1 MKRLLGIDLCRGIAA
16 YAVILVHSGDA
27 TWGLPISSA
36 AENFRLLFYF
46 AVPFF
51 IATSFYFM
59 VNRPKI
65 DISGRFWR
73 SRIERIIIP
82 YLAWTIIYL
91 SLKLIIFP
99 LSDRGGQIEAIFQD
113 PWGIIFLGG
122 ASYHL
127 YFLPLIFT
135 GSFLVVVA
143 NYLNKKYISLSCLC
157 LLLGLSLIS
166 YQILIWSDNNFQLG
180 ANVAFVSILQLI
192 NSDFPGYNLVRLTL
206 VAIAWLLRCLPY
218 LFASIIYTNLIKNEL
233 LKFRGRTIIL
243 FWLTTFVVINTLGK
257 AALPLAF
264 REIAISFSLL
274 SFAISLSSYLK
285 NSKFIINLG
294 KCSFGIYL
302 LHPLAKSGV
311 EIFLDKFIPTIVQS
325 ISITSMMVYSSLTF
339 ILSWYAVSFG
349 IKNKAIAK
357 YLFGA

>member
-51 IATSFYFM
+51 IATSFYLM

-65 DISGRFWR
+65 EISGRFWR
-73 SRIERIIIP
+73 SRIERIVIP
-82 YLAWTIIYL
+82 YIAWTIIYL
-91 SLKLIIFP
+91 SLKLVLFP
-99 LSDRGGQIEAIFQD
+99 LSDRGEQIAVIFQD
-113 PWGIIFLGG
+113 PWGIVFLGG

-143 NYLNKKYISLSCLC
+143 NYLNKKHISLPYL
-157 LLLGLSLIS
+157 LFLLGLSLIG
-166 YQILIWSDNNFQLG
+166 YQIAIWSDNNFQLG

-192 NSDFPGYNLVRLTL
+192 NPDFPGYNLVRLIL

-218 LFASIIYTNLIKNEL
+218 LLASIIYANLIKNQRL
-233 LKFRGRTIIL
+233 RFPGRTAIL
-243 FWLTTFVVINTLGK
+243 FWLATFIIVNTSGTM
-257 AALPLAF
+257 LPLAF

-274 SFAISLSSYLK
+274 SLAISLSNYLN
-285 NSKFIINLG
+285 NSQFIINLG

-302 LHPLAKSGV
+302 LHPLIKSGV
-311 EIFLDKFIPTIVQS
+311 EVFLHKFIPTIVQS
-325 ISITSMMVYSSLTF
+325 ISITSMIVYSGLTF
-339 ILSWYAVSFG
+339 VMSWYVVSLG

-357 YLFGA
+357 YLFGL